1 MVLLCFV
8 KANKIQSP
16 AYFRGETSTSN
27 CSELK
32 LNSTK
37 NSLSLLGVNNK
48 TECYNADINF
58 NLGQHLV
65 QLKWERFLAIGFLAD
80 ARL

>member
-16 AYFRGETSTSN
+16 AYLRGETSTSN
-27 CSELK
+27 CYELK

-37 NSLSLLGVNNK
+37 NSLSSLGVNNK
-48 TECYNADINF
+48 TEC
-58 NLGQHLV
+58 
-65 QLKWERFLAIGFLAD
+65 
-80 ARL
+80 